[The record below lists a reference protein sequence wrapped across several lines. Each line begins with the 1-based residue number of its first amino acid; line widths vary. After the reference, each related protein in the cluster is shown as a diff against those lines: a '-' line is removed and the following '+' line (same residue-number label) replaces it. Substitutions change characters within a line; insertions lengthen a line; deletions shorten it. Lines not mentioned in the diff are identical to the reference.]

1 MGVVRGF
8 MIGWRFPIF
17 ACLLSVG
24 AASQGWAQSA
34 GSVIFA
40 PTCASIPRNG
50 EILTS
55 RGLVAEGGH
64 VLEIDNGSKGD
75 AIIKVREANTNT
87 LLLSFFVASNQKAQV
102 NGIPDGDYKVQFA
115 RGTALDGECR
125 NFLTLEWAEQF
136 PGVQAFRTERTATQI
151 ITSVLSYTLYEVAGG
166 NVSPQTISAQ
176 DFNLP

>member
-1 MGVVRGF
+1 
-8 MIGWRFPIF
+8 MIGRRFSIL

-24 AASQGWAQSA
+24 AASQAWAESS
-34 GSVIFA
+34 GSVLFA
-40 PTCASIPRNG
+40 PTCASSPRNG
-50 EILTS
+50 EILAA
-55 RGLVAEGGH
+55 RGLVSEGGH
-64 VLEIDNGSKGD
+64 VLEIDNGSQGN

-87 LLLSFFVASNQKAQV
+87 LLLSFYVESNQKAQV

-115 RGTALDGECR
+115 TGTALDGDCR
-125 NFLTLEWAEQF
+125 NFLKLEWAEQF
-136 PGVQAFRTERTATQI
+136 PGVQTFQTQRTATQI